1 MTDQT
6 PQTDQTPPTP
16 SVPPAP
22 PTTASVDDVPATL
35 TRVHMIG
42 IGGAGMSGVARIL
55 LDHGVAVSGSDARD
69 SADLRALADRGSIV
83 RVGHS
88 AEALGAHGAP
98 PEIVV
103 ISKAAIPADN
113 PELAAARAAGIP
125 VVTRSQVLGHLARS
139 GRSIMVCG
147 THGKTSTTSMLIA
160 GMLAAGSDPSFAV
173 GGTVLQFG
181 TNARGGSDPV
191 FVAEADESD
200 GSLVHYDPDVV
211 ILTNAEPDHLDHFGT
226 AEAYYE
232 VFDTFLARIP
242 AIGALVVCLDDE
254 GAAERARRAAAAGVR
269 VLGYRTSDG
278 PVSDLPVSGE
288 LSEIVVDSAGTRADL
303 MLDGVPHG
311 ELHVGTPGEH
321 MALNALAALLAA
333 REVTAAD
340 GIAASGIGA
349 SGFETDG
356 FLAGLSG
363 FGGVGRRFEPKGEA
377 VVGGG
382 RARVYDDYAHH
393 PTEVAAVLGAARE
406 IVETDGGRLVAVFQ
420 PHLYSRTRIF
430 AEEFGRALSLADRVV
445 VLDVYGAREQPEPG
459 IDGGSVARH
468 VTVPVQHV
476 PDLDSALGAV
486 FGLLEADDVVF
497 TLGAGDITTLGPR
510 IVAGRGP
517 SGQGS

>member
-1 MTDQT
+1 
-6 PQTDQTPPTP
+6 
-16 SVPPAP
+16 
-22 PTTASVDDVPATL
+22 
-35 TRVHMIG
+35 MIG

-69 SADLRALADRGSIV
+69 SADLRALADRGAVV
-83 RVGHS
+83 RVGHD
-88 AEALGAHGAP
+88 ADALEALGSP
-98 PEIVV
+98 PQIVV
-103 ISKAAIPADN
+103 VSKAAIPADN
-113 PELAAARAAGIP
+113 PELVAARAAGVP
-125 VVTRSQVLGHLARS
+125 VVTRSQVLGHLARA

-160 GMLAAGSDPSFAV
+160 GMLSAGSDPSFAV

-181 TNARGGSDPV
+181 TNARGGADPV

-200 GSLVHYDPDVV
+200 GSLVHYEPDVV

-242 AIGALVVCLDDE
+242 DTGALVVCVDDE

-269 VLGYRTSDG
+269 VVGYRTADG
-278 PVSDLPVSGE
+278 PTTDLPVAGE
-288 LSEIVVDSAGTRADL
+288 LAGITVDSDGTRARL
-303 MLDGVPHG
+303 SLDGASHG

-333 REVTAAD
+333 REVAV
-340 GIAASGIGA
+340 SG
-349 SGFETDG
+349 GFDADG

-406 IVETDGGRLVAVFQ
+406 IVEADGGRLVAVFQ

-430 AEEFGRALSLADRVV
+430 AEEFGRALSLADEVV
-445 VLDVYGAREQPEPG
+445 VLDVYGARERPEPG
-459 IDGGSVARH
+459 VDGGLIARN
-468 VTVPVQHV
+468 VTAAVHHV
-476 PDLDSALGAV
+476 PDLDSALTTVTGILRP
-486 FGLLEADDVVF
+486 GDVVF

-510 IVAGRGP
+510 IVAGGEP
-517 SGQGS
+517 

>member
-1 MTDQT
+1 M
-6 PQTDQTPPTP
+6 
-16 SVPPAP
+16 
-22 PTTASVDDVPATL
+22 ASADAVPATL

-42 IGGAGMSGVARIL
+42 IGGAGMSGIARIL
-55 LDHGVAVSGSDARD
+55 LDHGVEVSGSDARD
-69 SADLRALADRGSIV
+69 SADLRALADRGAHV
-83 RVGHS
+83 RVGHH
-88 AEALGAHGAP
+88 AGALEALGAP
-98 PEIVV
+98 PDIVV
-103 ISKAAIPADN
+103 VSKAAIPADN
-113 PELAAARAAGIP
+113 PELVAARTAGIP
-125 VVTRSQVLGHLARS
+125 VVTRSQVLGHLARA

-191 FVAEADESD
+191 LVAEADESD
-200 GSLVHYDPDVV
+200 GSLVHYVPDVV

-232 VFDTFLARIP
+232 VFDTFLSRIP
-242 AIGALVVCLDDE
+242 ATGALVVCLDDE
-254 GAAERARRAAAAGVR
+254 GAAERARRADAAGVR
-269 VLGYRTSDG
+269 VVGYRTADG
-278 PVSDLPVSGE
+278 PATDLPVAGVLSG
-288 LSEIVVDSAGTRADL
+288 IDVDSTGTRADL
-303 MLDGVPHG
+303 TLDDGPRG

-333 REVTAAD
+333 REVVGAG
-340 GIAASGIGA
+340 GIAATGLA
-349 SGFETDG
+349 ATGFDAHG

-377 VVGGG
+377 VVAGG
-382 RARVYDDYAHH
+382 RARVFDDYAHH
-393 PTEVAAVLGAARE
+393 PTEVSAVLGAARE
-406 IVETDGGRLVAVFQ
+406 IVETDGGRLIAVFQ

-459 IDGGSVARH
+459 VDGGTVARH

-476 PDLDSALGAV
+476 PDLDSALTAV
-486 FGLLEADDVVF
+486 RGLLEPDDVVF

-510 IVAGRGP
+510 IVT
-517 SGQGS
+517 GQGS

>member
-1 MTDQT
+1 MTST
-6 PQTDQTPPTP
+6 IPGTDP
-16 SVPPAP
+16 
-22 PTTASVDDVPATL
+22 VPATL
-35 TRVHMIG
+35 ERVHMIG

-69 SADLRALADRGSIV
+69 SADLRALAGRGAVV
-83 RVGHS
+83 RVGHH
-88 AEALGAHGAP
+88 ADALEALDSP
-98 PEIVV
+98 PQIVV
-103 ISKAAIPADN
+103 VSKAAIPADN
-113 PELAAARAAGIP
+113 PELVAARAAGIP
-125 VVTRSQVLGHLARS
+125 VVTRSQVLGHLARA

-160 GMLAAGSDPSFAV
+160 GLLSAGSDPSFAV

-181 TNARGGSDPV
+181 TNARGGADPV

-200 GSLVHYDPDVV
+200 GSLVHYEPDVV

-242 AIGALVVCLDDE
+242 DTGALVVCVDDE

-269 VLGYRTSDG
+269 VVGYRTADG
-278 PVSDLPVSGE
+278 PTTDLPVAGE
-288 LSEIVVDSAGTRADL
+288 LAGVTVDSDGTRARL
-303 MLDGVPHG
+303 ALDGASHG

-333 REVTAAD
+333 REVA
-340 GIAASGIGA
+340 GSG
-349 SGFETDG
+349 GFDTDG

-377 VVGGG
+377 AVGDG

-393 PTEVAAVLGAARE
+393 PTEVAAVLGAARD
-406 IVETDGGRLVAVFQ
+406 IVKADGGRLVAVFQ

-430 AEEFGRALSLADRVV
+430 AEEFGRALSLADEVV

-459 IDGGSVARH
+459 VDGGLIARNVAAAVH
-468 VTVPVQHV
+468 HV
-476 PDLDSALGAV
+476 PDLDSALTTVTGILRP
-486 FGLLEADDVVF
+486 GDVVF

-510 IVAGRGP
+510 IVAGGEP
-517 SGQGS
+517 

>member
-1 MTDQT
+1 
-6 PQTDQTPPTP
+6 
-16 SVPPAP
+16 
-22 PTTASVDDVPATL
+22 
-35 TRVHMIG
+35 MIG

-69 SADLRALADRGSIV
+69 SADLRALADRGAVV
-83 RVGHS
+83 RVGHH
-88 AEALGAHGAP
+88 ADALEALDSP
-98 PEIVV
+98 PQIVV
-103 ISKAAIPADN
+103 VSKAAIPADN
-113 PELAAARAAGIP
+113 PELVAARAAGIP
-125 VVTRSQVLGHLARS
+125 VVTRSQVLGRLARA

-160 GMLAAGSDPSFAV
+160 GMLSAGSDPSFAV

-181 TNARGGSDPV
+181 TNARGGADPV

-200 GSLVHYDPDVV
+200 GSLVHYEPDVV

-242 AIGALVVCLDDE
+242 ATGALVVCVDDE

-269 VLGYRTSDG
+269 VVGYRTADG
-278 PVSDLPVSGE
+278 PMTNLPVAGE
-288 LSEIVVDSAGTRADL
+288 LAGITVDSHGTRARL
-303 MLDGVPHG
+303 TLDGESQG

-333 REVTAAD
+333 REVAGSD
-340 GIAASGIGA
+340 GLDA
-349 SGFETDG
+349 DG

-377 VVGGG
+377 AVGDG

-406 IVETDGGRLVAVFQ
+406 IVEADGGRLVAVFQ
-420 PHLYSRTRIF
+420 PHLYSRTRLF
-430 AEEFGRALSLADRVV
+430 AEEFGRALSLADEVV

-459 IDGGSVARH
+459 VDGGLIARN
-468 VTVPVQHV
+468 VTADVHHV
-476 PDLDSALGAV
+476 PDLDSALATVTGILRP
-486 FGLLEADDVVF
+486 GDVVF

-510 IVAGRGP
+510 IVAGGEP
-517 SGQGS
+517 

>member
-1 MTDQT
+1 MIRSTSET
-6 PQTDQTPPTP
+6 AT
-16 SVPPAP
+16 VPE
-22 PTTASVDDVPATL
+22 TL

-42 IGGAGMSGVARIL
+42 IGGAGMSAVARIL

-69 SADLRALADRGSIV
+69 SVDLQSLAERGAVV
-83 RVGHS
+83 RVGHD
-88 AEALGAHGAP
+88 AAALGAPGAP
-98 PEIVV
+98 PEVV
-103 ISKAAIPADN
+103 VVSKAAIPADN
-113 PELAAARAAGIP
+113 PELIAARANGIP
-125 VVTRSQVLGHLARS
+125 VVTRSQLLGRLARE

-160 GMLAAGSDPSFAV
+160 GMAAAGSDPSFAV

-181 TNARGGSDPV
+181 TNARGGADPV

-200 GSLVHYDPDVV
+200 GSLVHYEPDVV

-226 AEAYYE
+226 AEVYFE

-242 AIGALVVCLDDE
+242 ATGALVVCLDDE

-269 VLGYRTSDG
+269 VVGYRTAAG
-278 PVSDLPVSGE
+278 PATDLPVAAALE
-288 LSEIVVDSAGTRADL
+288 KITVDSTGARAAL
-303 MLDGVPHG
+303 TLDGEPGG

-333 REVTAAD
+333 REVTGTGRFD
-340 GIAASGIGA
+340 LV
-349 SGFETDG
+349 G

-377 VVGGG
+377 RVSGG
-382 RARVYDDYAHH
+382 RARVFDDYAHH
-393 PTEVAAVLGAARE
+393 PTEVTAVLGAARE
-406 IVETDGGRLVAVFQ
+406 IVEADGGRLVAVFQ

-445 VLDVYGAREQPEPG
+445 VLEVYGAREQPVPG
-459 IDGGSVARH
+459 VDAGLITGH
-468 VTVPVQHV
+468 VTSPVSRAA
-476 PDLDSALGAV
+476 DLDEALTIV
-486 FGLLEADDVVF
+486 SGLLAPDDVVF

-510 IVAGRGP
+510 IVAG